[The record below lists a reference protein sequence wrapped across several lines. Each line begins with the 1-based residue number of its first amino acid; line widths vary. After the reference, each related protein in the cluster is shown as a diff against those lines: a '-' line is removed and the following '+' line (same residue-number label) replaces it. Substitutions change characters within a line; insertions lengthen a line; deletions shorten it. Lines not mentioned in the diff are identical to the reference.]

1 MLQFISHCSKY
12 INITIEDVAVI
23 NKIFLSQKT
32 TKNTHLL
39 RNEKHNKCFYFIE
52 KGSVKLVSKS
62 SNRKEEFF
70 FQKGDIFSTYHIM
83 QTKSQVFDIV
93 FLEDTHYIEISLEN
107 LFKLFDHNIKF
118 KKLQEIMLFKREKKF
133 EEINS

>member
-1 MLQFISHCSKY
+1 MLQFISHCAKY

-39 RNEKHNKCFYFIE
+39 QNEKHNKCFYFIE

-70 FQKGDIFSTYHIM
+70 FQKGDFFSTYHIM

-93 FLEDTHYIEISLEN
+93 FLEDTHYIEIPLEN